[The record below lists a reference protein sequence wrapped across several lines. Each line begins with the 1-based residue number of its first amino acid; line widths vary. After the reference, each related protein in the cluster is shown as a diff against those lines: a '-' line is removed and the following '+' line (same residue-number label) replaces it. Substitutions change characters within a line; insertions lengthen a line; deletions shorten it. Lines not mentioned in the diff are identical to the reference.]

1 MEKFT
6 LLSYQKFG
14 TFKNCTSKVDKVK
27 FLINP
32 PPHLSLR
39 KSGRMMW
46 SNGRM
51 MWSCDRLLR
60 EHRES
65 NALQVDWN
73 KVYRREW
80 GILWLHCGLGW
91 HVILRPCSLILY
103 LQPRKKNVL
112 VLSFLET
119 ATIFI
124 AIGSFFFGTRYLRIL
139 RWTGTKTW
147 PNLANKWRIRIIS
160 SVAFGCKMKQQW
172 SATQICWKEQC
183 YCFLVKRLKK
193 HRKTI

>member
-1 MEKFT
+1 MQKIT

-27 FLINP
+27 FLIT

-91 HVILRPCSLILY
+91 HVILRSCSLILY
-103 LQPRKKNVL
+103 LQPRKNMYLSCLFWKRQQFSSRL
-112 VLSFLET
+112 VH
-119 ATIFI
+119 
-124 AIGSFFFGTRYLRIL
+124 FFFGTRYLRIL

-147 PNLANKWRIRIIS
+147 PTLANKWRIRIIS
-160 SVAFGCKMKQQW
+160 SVAFGSKWNSSDLPHKFV
-172 SATQICWKEQC
+172 E
-183 YCFLVKRLKK
+183 
-193 HRKTI
+193 KTNTIAVWWNG